1 MSVNARLVKILS
13 RLAVERAQELG
24 LQGRNAAHLIAVS
37 NPQTEADV
45 KKLAR
50 TLAEENILVLVAF
63 VPPALAAAAVV
74 NIQTWINAY
83 AGFYSLFANALFPG
97 LNKQGLAAH
106 YADGHQPPV
115 IVVRGGATPVIEVI
129 AGFVVPFIVRG
140 QMKANPPEFEYR
152 ALVEVICEELDCNG
166 LSMVEYQNLRR
177 TALVMLQELVRLPM
191 RQVAL
196 TQFDRELFADAPP
209 PPDPPR
215 QLPGNTPPNGLPPFT
230 PQPPSYGGNPE
241 MGQRNG
247 YGTPNGGT
255 NSAGRRDD
263 NLNGA
268 TRPLPQV
275 PSAPIG
281 RATEETQRYD
291 MDYIESDAAV
301 TPDTRE
307 MFQDSVGLDR
317 PASRDTDDNRDR
329 GRRSTGGKRTTRSL
343 PVYDLPDDPE

>member
-13 RLAVERAQELG
+13 RLAIERAQELG

-37 NPQTEADV
+37 NPQSEAEV

-106 YADGHQPPV
+106 YADGQQPPV

-140 QMKANPPEFEYR
+140 QMKVNPPEFEYR

-177 TALVMLQELVRLPM
+177 TALGLLQELVRLPM

-209 PPDPPR
+209 PLDPPR
-215 QLPGNTPPNGLPPFT
+215 QLPGNTPPNGLPPFP
-230 PQPPSYGGNPE
+230 PQTASYGGNHE
-241 MGQRNG
+241 GGQRNG
-247 YGTPNGGT
+247 YGMPSGGNSTTP
-255 NSAGRRDD
+255 RDD
-263 NLNGA
+263 IPNGA
-268 TRPLPQV
+268 TRPLPKV
-275 PSAPIG
+275 PSAPIA
-281 RATEETQRYD
+281 RSPEEQQRYP
-291 MDYIESDAAV
+291 MDYIENDAAV
-301 TPDTRE
+301 APETRE
-307 MFQDSVGLDR
+307 MFQDSVGLER
-317 PASRDTDDNRDR
+317 PASRDTDDNR
-329 GRRSTGGKRTTRSL
+329 GRRNGGKRTTRSL